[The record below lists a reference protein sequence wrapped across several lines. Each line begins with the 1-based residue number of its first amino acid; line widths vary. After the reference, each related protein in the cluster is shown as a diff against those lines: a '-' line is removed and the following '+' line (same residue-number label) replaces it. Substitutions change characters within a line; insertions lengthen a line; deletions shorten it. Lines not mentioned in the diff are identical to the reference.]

1 MKTIARLFAVL
12 LMIAATGC
20 TRYRTNALPA
30 PEEGPVSLP
39 AARVTPRGMGT
50 MVVLKDVQVTAD
62 SVTGWAEGTPDP
74 SGLLR
79 GPRTRV
85 AMHRSEV
92 LLFEPATPD
101 NRATAGSILLNGLL
115 GAAVVAL
122 YLISQSAV

>member
-1 MKTIARLFAVL
+1 MKTIPRLLAVL
-12 LMIAATGC
+12 LLTALAGC
-20 TRYRTNALPA
+20 TRYRQHTLPA

-39 AARVTPRGMGT
+39 AARVTPRGTGT
-50 MVVLKDVQVTAD
+50 MVVLKDVQITAD
-62 SVTGWAEGTPDP
+62 SLTGWAEGTPDP

-101 NRATAGSILLNGLL
+101 NRATAGSLLLNGLL

-122 YLISQSAV
+122 YLISQATV